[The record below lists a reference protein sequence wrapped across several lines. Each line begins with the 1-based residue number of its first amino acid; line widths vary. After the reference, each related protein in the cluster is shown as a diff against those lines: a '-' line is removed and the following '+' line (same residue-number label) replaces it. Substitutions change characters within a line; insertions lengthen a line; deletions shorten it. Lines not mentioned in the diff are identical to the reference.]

1 MQREPRMEGL
11 VWVGTAVSLTGLAGI
26 IACVVHVLR
35 TRRRAGSDD
44 AALREAVRRVLPW
57 NLGAFFLSMA
67 GLMLVVVG
75 VILA

>member
-1 MQREPRMEGL
+1 MEAL
-11 VWVGTAVSLTGLAGI
+11 VWVGTAVSLAGLLGI
-26 IACVVHVLR
+26 VACVVHVMR
-35 TRRRAGSDD
+35 ARRRAGADD

-67 GLMLVVVG
+67 GLVLVIVG

>member
-1 MQREPRMEGL
+1 MEAL

-26 IACVVHVLR
+26 VACVVHVLR
-35 TRRRAGSDD
+35 ARRRASADD

-67 GLMLVVVG
+67 GLMLVIVG